1 MGNESRGITLEARI
15 GDGYVPMSKLCS
27 LEEVATAWTRS
38 LYISA
43 FTPLRILRNGPAT
56 IVFWGDGTKTVV
68 KRAPD
73 EPDNEYTAFT
83 AALAIKIFGSNSK
96 LKKIVKTKT
105 ETAE

>member
-1 MGNESRGITLEARI
+1 MGNESRGITLEAKI
-15 GDGYVPMSKLCS
+15 GDCYVPITPFQS
-27 LEEVATAWTRS
+27 LGDIWSTLLRDMTVGA
-38 LYISA
+38 LI
-43 FTPLRILRNGPAT
+43 PKRILRHGPAT

-96 LKKIVKTKT
+96 LKKIVKTFT
-105 ETAE
+105 EVEK